1 MHDVYD
7 VYTFLFR
14 LYYFIQIEIYC
25 GYLKLLLY
33 VKKILRSLLLNW
45 SVIMVP
51 YNGMK
56 WFMNKKNP
64 NSIIEIYRKGVL
76 VFLYIDQARLA
87 GLS

>member
-14 LYYFIQIEIYC
+14 LYYFIKIEIYC
-25 GYLKLLLY
+25 GFLQLLLY

-56 WFMNKKNP
+56 
-64 NSIIEIYRKGVL
+64 
-76 VFLYIDQARLA
+76 
-87 GLS
+87 